1 MPKRIAPLTDLQ
13 VRNAKA
19 PKKEVKLFDGGG
31 LYLSVT
37 PSGGKLWRFK
47 YRFGGLEKKLSLGA
61 FPAVSLAAARQER
74 DKARQ
79 LLAQGIDPGA
89 ARKEQQRVGQREEDT
104 FKALAGEWVALQ
116 EGAWAPTHTETV
128 KARLEV
134 YVFPHLGARP
144 VSEITPPELLSVL
157 RRIEAK
163 GIVETAHRVKQICGQ
178 IFRYGVGVG
187 RCERDPSADLRGQL
201 VRKPKV
207 KHMAA
212 LTDRKEVAALL
223 RALDDY
229 AGSLVLRC
237 ALRLAPLVFVRPGE
251 LRHMEWAEIDFDTA
265 LWTIPAE
272 KMKMRKVHAVP
283 LSRQALAILAEIRT
297 FSGGECYVFPSAT
310 GKGRP
315 MSNMAINAALR
326 RMGFTKEEMT
336 GHGFRSLASSLLHEA
351 GWDSTLIEL
360 QLAHRDTNT
369 VRAIYNR
376 AERLEERR
384 KMMQAWADYLERL
397 AAGQEE
403 KIVPIRSAR

>member
-1 MPKRIAPLTDLQ
+1 MPKRITPLTDLQ
-13 VRNAKA
+13 IRSAKA
-19 PKKEVKLFDGGG
+19 PEKEVKLFDGGG
-31 LYLSVT
+31 LFLSVT
-37 PSGGKLWRFK
+37 PSGGKLWRLK

-61 FPAVSLAAARQER
+61 FPAVSLADARRER
-74 DKARQ
+74 EKVRQ
-79 LLAQGIDPGA
+79 FLAQGLDPSEV
-89 ARKEQQRVGQREEDT
+89 RKEQQRTGQQEGET
-104 FKALAGEWVALQ
+104 FKALAGEWISLQ
-116 EGAWAPTHTETV
+116 QGAWVPSHTETII
-128 KARLEV
+128 ARLEA
-134 YVFPHLGARP
+134 YIYPHIGARP

-163 GIVETAHRVKQICGQ
+163 GTIETARRVKQICGQ

-201 VRKPKV
+201 AKKPKV

-212 LTDRKEVAALL
+212 ITDRKEVAALL

-229 AGSLVLRC
+229 AGALVTRC

-251 LRHMEWAEIDFDTA
+251 LRGMEWAEIDIEAA

-272 KMKMRKVHAVP
+272 KMKMRKTHSVP
-283 LSRQALAILAEIRT
+283 LSRQVLAILEDIRPLT
-297 FSGGECYVFPSAT
+297 GGGRYVFPSART
-310 GKGRP
+310 TARP

-336 GHGFRSLASSLLHEA
+336 GHGFRSTASSLLHEA

-369 VRAIYNR
+369 IRAIYNR
-376 AERLEERR
+376 AERLDERR
-384 KMMQAWADYLERL
+384 KMMQSWADYLDAL
-397 AAGQEE
+397 KTGAM
-403 KIVPIRSAR
+403 IIPFRSAEG